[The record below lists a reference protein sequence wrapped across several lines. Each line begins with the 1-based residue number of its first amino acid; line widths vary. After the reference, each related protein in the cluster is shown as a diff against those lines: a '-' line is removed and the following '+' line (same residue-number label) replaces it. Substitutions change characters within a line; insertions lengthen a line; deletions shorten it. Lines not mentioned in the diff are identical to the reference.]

1 GEQPGVGR
9 IPAGVNRREPDR
21 TVVGVVDRPVVAPG
35 EVEAHRDHHVGPVPP
50 DRRGD
55 VAAQRHAVLDEPV
68 AVAEAVHV
76 EHPDHA
82 GAAPL
87 LLLAQRPDH
96 VGGHALDARL
106 AGRGDYVRHMAAL
119 PGPPGDRGGASV
131 FQVIGMRDHYH
142 GAVPVLRHRI
152 HRASMIAG
160 LPAGRGAPDGGPGL
174 SVPRPRTAARRGPGQ
189 SRTACSPG
197 PGNTCGATGRKA
209 MAKADVVAG
218 LGDTGGG
225 CRTSA
230 PRRSGPGWAPSRAL
244 RCPACAELYPSLIAP
259 AIMKGERR
267 GT

>member
-1 GEQPGVGR
+1 
-9 IPAGVNRREPDR
+9 
-21 TVVGVVDRPVVAPG
+21 
-35 EVEAHRDHHVGPVPP
+35 GPVPP

-55 VAAQRHAVLDEPV
+55 VAAQPHAVLDEPV
-68 AVAEAVHV
+68 AVAEEVHV

-106 AGRGDYVRHMAAL
+106 AGRGDDVRHMAAL

-131 FQVIGMRDHYH
+131 FQVIGMRDHHH

-160 LPAGRGAPDGGPGL
+160 LPAARVRRTVAPGL
-174 SVPRPRTAARRGPGQ
+174 SVPRPRTAARRGPGP

-197 PGNTCGATGRKA
+197 SGILAADGEEGDGEGRC
-209 MAKADVVAG
+209 
-218 LGDTGGG
+218 GGG
-225 CRTSA
+225 PWRYWKGCTTSA
-230 PRRSGPGWAPSRAL
+230 PRRSGPGWAPS
-244 RCPACAELYPSLIAP
+244 
-259 AIMKGERR
+259 
-267 GT
+267 